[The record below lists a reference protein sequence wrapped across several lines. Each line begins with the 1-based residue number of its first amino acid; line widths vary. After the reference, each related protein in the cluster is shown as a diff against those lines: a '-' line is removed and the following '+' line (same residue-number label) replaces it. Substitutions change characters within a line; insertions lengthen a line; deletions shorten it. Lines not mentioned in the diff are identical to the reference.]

1 VKVRDATRRVAT
13 LAAAVVACSVCAERP
28 AVAQN
33 RGVYPL
39 GMSALAAGTLPDT
52 GMTYANQ
59 LIVYSRDRAK
69 DDAGRTV
76 ATGANAVVMDM
87 NTFTWVSAWS
97 IGGFRYAASATL
109 PFAWNSLTSDAEGAI
124 NQGRG
129 FADSYYLPLIVG
141 RAGDRGAVRAQYGFL
156 APTGKFSAGATD
168 NVGSGY
174 WTHTLSSG
182 QTLHLASGQRVTLS
196 AFELYELHTEQ
207 RGSNIRPADTFDLDA
222 SLMGQVHSDG
232 SARLSI
238 GVVGYLARQLGAR
251 TGSGVPAESAA
262 DRYAV
267 HALGVALST
276 WFPSRRASVGLK
288 YFRELANRST
298 FEGYSV
304 QGSGAITF

>member
-1 VKVRDATRRVAT
+1 VTLCDATRRVAA
-13 LAAAVVACSVCAERP
+13 LAAVVVACSVCAARP
-28 AVAQN
+28 AAAQN

-39 GMSALAAGTLPDT
+39 GMTALSAGTLPDS
-52 GMTYANQ
+52 GVTYANQ

-69 DDAGRTV
+69 DDAGRTI

-87 NTFTWVSAWS
+87 NTFTWVSARS
-97 IGGFRYAASATL
+97 IGGFHYAASATL
-109 PFAWNSLTSDAEGAI
+109 PFAWNSLTSDREGAI

-129 FADSYYLPLIVG
+129 FADSYYLPLIIG
-141 RAGDRGAVRAQYGFL
+141 SAGDRGAVRAQYGFL
-156 APTGKFSAGATD
+156 APTGKFSAGASD

-182 QTLHLASGQRVTLS
+182 QTLHLTSDRRMTLS

-207 RGSNIRPADTFDLDA
+207 RGTNIRPADTFDLDA
-222 SLMGQVHSDG
+222 SLMGQVLSGG
-232 SARLSI
+232 SASLYG
-238 GVVGYLARQLGAR
+238 GVVGYLARQLGAP
-251 TGSGVPAESAA
+251 TGSGVPAESAG

-267 HALGVALST
+267 HALGVALSA
-276 WFPSRRASVGLK
+276 WFPHRRASVALK

-304 QGSGAITF
+304 QGAGAITF

>member
-1 VKVRDATRRVAT
+1 VKVRDATRRVAA

-222 SLMGQVHSDG
+222 SLMGQVRARRVGGRPVRG
-232 SARLSI
+232 SRTRRRAEC
-238 GVVGYLARQLGAR
+238 VVSEPACERRAQVLPRARQPVDVRGILRAR
-251 TGSGVPAESAA
+251 FRRHHLLAA
-262 DRYAV
+262 RV
-267 HALGVALST
+267 R
-276 WFPSRRASVGLK
+276 WSRD
-288 YFRELANRST
+288 
-298 FEGYSV
+298 
-304 QGSGAITF
+304 